1 MKAFSML
8 ASAMLAA
15 AVALPAVAA
24 DQTKLYDPMAEAE
37 KIVVPVEL
45 LNQDG
50 AKPIGNVVIV
60 KNAYGLAFYQQLKD
74 LAPGLHG
81 FHVHANPDCGLT
93 EKGLG
98 MKAGGHWDP
107 DKTGNH
113 SYPWDDKG
121 HKGDL
126 PSLYVNADGVANV
139 PVLAPKL
146 KTLDEVRN
154 HALMIHVG
162 GDNFHD
168 HPAALGGGGA
178 RMACGVIK

>member
-45 LNQDG
+45 LSQDG

-60 KNAYGLAFYQQLKD
+60 KNAYGLAFYPRLKD

>member
-15 AVALPAVAA
+15 AIALPAVAA

-45 LNQDG
+45 LSKDG

-60 KNAYGLAFYQQLKD
+60 KNAYGLAFYPQLKD

-93 EKGLG
+93 EK
-98 MKAGGHWDP
+98 
-107 DKTGNH
+107 
-113 SYPWDDKG
+113 
-121 HKGDL
+121 
-126 PSLYVNADGVANV
+126 
-139 PVLAPKL
+139 
-146 KTLDEVRN
+146 
-154 HALMIHVG
+154 
-162 GDNFHD
+162 
-168 HPAALGGGGA
+168 AALFLMSL
-178 RMACGVIK
+178 RREI